1 MARSSAA
8 HEAAV
13 NRALLVRDLQ
23 DNSEDEESMSCARPG
38 TGTHFCARLLWE
50 FAITIRLVLQP
61 TLAIFAAAHLFDAAV
76 WAATIVSGA
85 APRVQRWLLL
95 VLWGMRLL
103 LAPLMR
109 MPLPVR
115 QQEEMGDC
123 QFWVKS

>member
-1 MARSSAA
+1 MLVTALTNVDSAPGSA
-8 HEAAV
+8 GADAAL
-13 NRALLVRDLQ
+13 A
-23 DNSEDEESMSCARPG
+23 
-38 TGTHFCARLLWE
+38 
-50 FAITIRLVLQP
+50 
-61 TLAIFAAAHLFDAAV
+61 LAIFAAAHLFDAAV